1 MKKVLAGMFLFGA
14 CLFAADFWVAKPAAE
29 WSDKDLQKMM
39 SNSPWAKPFS
49 VPMSGPSTQFGNAQG
64 NSGADPGNPAPI
76 SEGGGGGRGGGRGG
90 GGGSGGASAA
100 GAGAAPA
107 GGGSLDLVARW
118 QSAMP
123 MKQAF
128 VRMKYGAQASVSEE
142 AKQTLDRVEPGYMI
156 IVSGNLRPFMRTNPE
171 GFKKVV
177 QDSAV
182 LSVKGKEPVK
192 LEMVDVSPQQIIF
205 LFSKTTPITLD
216 DKEVDFTTK
225 VADVVLKYKFK
236 LKDMVVNGKL
246 EI

>member
-1 MKKVLAGMFLFGA
+1 MKKVLAGMFLLGA
-14 CLFAADFWVAKPAAE
+14 CLYAADFWVAKPAAE
-29 WSDKDLQKMM
+29 WNDKELQKMM

-64 NSGADPGNPAPI
+64 TSGADPGTPAPI

-90 GGGSGGASAA
+90 GGGGGGASAA
-100 GAGAAPA
+100 ASAARG

-128 VRMKYGAQASVSEE
+128 VRMKYGTQAAVSEE
-142 AKQTLDRVEPGYMI
+142 AKQTLERVEPGYMI

-171 GFKKVV
+171 GFKKLV
-177 QDSAV
+177 QDSTV
-182 LSVKGKEPVK
+182 LSVKGKDPVK
-192 LEMVDVSPQQIIF
+192 LEMVDVNPQQIIF
-205 LFSKTTPITLD
+205 LFSKATPITLD

-225 VADVVLKYKFK
+225 LADVVLKYKFK